1 MKKLMAGAL
10 TLTVLMSGVQSVVQD
25 DSVYAA
31 KSKVTYKI
39 VNKKTNLNYKTIEEK
54 SDSLNAGEKQVKVEG
69 KKGYKIVVYK
79 QTLSKGKVIKSTFV
93 KIKKKVNPVNKV
105 VLVGTKKASDN
116 VATTPPTPTTPVEKT
131 ELLKVTEPLAFDIK
145 TENDPTLEKG
155 KEVVVREGKNGVRE
169 KAYNQRII
177 DGKVVSTT
185 PAYVRVI
192 TEPISKIIKVG
203 TKPVEKTELLKVR
216 ETLAY
221 QTIYQND
228 PTLERDKQVVV
239 REGKNGIREKAYNQR
254 FIDGELISTTPA
266 YVLVVE
272 QPVDRILKIGTKDVA
287 K

>member
-25 DSVYAA
+25 NSVYAA

-39 VNKKTNLNYKTIEEK
+39 VNKKTNLNYKTIEEQ
-54 SDSLNAGEKQVKVEG
+54 SDALNVGEKQVKVEG

-155 KEVVVREGKNGVRE
+155 KQVVVREGKEGVRE
-169 KAYNQRII
+169 KAYNQRIV

-228 PTLERDKQVVV
+228 PTLERDKKVVV

>member
-54 SDSLNAGEKQVKVEG
+54 SDALNAGEKQVKVEG

-116 VATTPPTPTTPVEKT
+116 VATTPPTSTTPVEKN
-131 ELLKVTEPLAFDIK
+131 ELLKVTEPLAFDTK
-145 TENDPTLEKG
+145 SEQDPTLEKG
-155 KEVVVREGKNGVRE
+155 KEVVVREGKEGVRE
-169 KAYNQRII
+169 KAYNQRIV

-203 TKPVEKTELLKVR
+203 TKPVEKTELLKVT
-216 ETLAY
+216 EPLAFDTKSE
-221 QTIYQND
+221 QD
-228 PTLERDKQVVV
+228 PTLEKGKEVVV
-239 REGKNGIREKAYNQR
+239 REGKNGVREKAYNQR
-254 FIDGELISTTPA
+254 IVDGKVVSTTPA
-266 YVLVVE
+266 YVRVITE
-272 QPVDRILKIGTKDVA
+272 PISKIV
-287 K
+287 